1 MANPIELPLVDIS
14 NSHDVAAGKKLLDA
28 AVKHGFLYADSN
40 STMLTALDVD
50 QTFNLVREYPLRLV
64 PRTGDGLACM
74 LRRWILNITI
84 ALNIGEFQEGNL
96 QQPLPPCLVSRES
109 EIARFT
115 SLCNATCIQILRLLA
130 LGLEIDEDF
139 FTSRH
144 DQSRGTTG
152 NSLRWL
158 YYPAVVSSYRPGKDI
173 RAGAHSDYGSITLLF
188 QRPGQPGLEILTAN
202 NEWAPVPVYPDGRT
216 DFPFPPIL
224 VNIGDMLSYW
234 TDGLLKST
242 VHRVVFSEQ
251 DQSDHT
257 SKPRDR
263 YSIAFFCQPM
273 SETDLIPVPSEIVS
287 LYRKEQKGEETGR
300 AFGHGGGARG
310 PNTGQPCMTAGEHL
324 QSRLAAT
331 YL

>member
-1 MANPIELPLVDIS
+1 MASPIELPLVDIS
-14 NSHDVAAGKKLLDA
+14 NSHDVVAGKKLLDA
-28 AVKHGFLYADSN
+28 AVKHGFLYIDSN
-40 STMLTALDVD
+40 STLLTTSDVD
-50 QTFNLVREYPLRLV
+50 QIFDLNRGWVGMHVEILDPEHHD
-64 PRTGDGLACM
+64 PRRAM
-74 LRRWILNITI
+74 
-84 ALNIGEFQEGNL
+84 NIGEFQDGNL
-96 QQPLPPCLVSRES
+96 QQPLPPCLISRES

-115 SLCNATCIQILRLLA
+115 DLCNTICSHILRLLA
-130 LGLEIDEDF
+130 LGLEIDEEF

-158 YYPAVVSSYRPGKDI
+158 YYPAAVSSYRPGKDI

-188 QRPGQPGLEILTAN
+188 QRPGQPGLEILTSN

-242 VHRVVFSEQ
+242 VHRVVFPKQ

-257 SKPRDR
+257 SKAHDR
-263 YSIAFFCQPM
+263 YSIAFFCQPV
-273 SETDLIPVPSEIVS
+273 SETELIPVPSEIVS
-287 LYRKEQKGEETGR
+287 LHQKENRSDKEAGR
-300 AFGHGGGARG
+300 VVGHGGGAHG
-310 PNTGQPCMTAGEHL
+310 WKAGQPCITAGQHL

-331 YL
+331 YV